1 MEISDFLTGT
11 RVLEVAESPINGKIE
26 VIQSL
31 VFGKHIR
38 VEVLTQSG
46 GVIIDVWKKTL
57 KKVKS
62 QKSKV
67 KRCLILGLGGGS
79 AAKLVK
85 KIWPEAIITA
95 VELDPKMVELGRK
108 YLRLNEIE
116 LNVEIADAFEFCKI
130 QAQRGQKF
138 DLILTDV
145 YVGYEVPKKLESEN
159 YIQLVG
165 RLLSES
171 RDSSSRG
178 LARDGI
184 AVFNR
189 LYSKERRPQ
198 ANEFGKKLGKIFSKV
213 TAVYPEAN
221 IMFLCSA

>member
-38 VEVLTQSG
+38 VEGLTQSG

-165 RLLSES
+165 RLL
-171 RDSSSRG
+171 
-178 LARDGI
+178 ARDGI

-221 IMFLCSA
+221 IMFICCA